1 MGDRPEEAIAA
12 VEGPQASH
20 GRTDIGEKVN
30 AIIEAAEAAAA
41 EIGEKA
47 RREARA
53 IVNQADEQ
61 AAERIEALT
70 REASEARAEADQY
83 ARDMREAADSYGTQH
98 RRSAEEE
105 ALRVLSEAEEK
116 ARERLGAAEQKAE
129 QMERDIGERHSTL
142 KREARMLEER
152 RHRVLESLRDL
163 AAQIQ
168 DALVEPARETA
179 PQEGEEA
186 LMDALDVERRR

>member
-1 MGDRPEEAIAA
+1 MGDRSEEAIAA
-12 VEGPQASH
+12 AEDQRGSH
-20 GRTDIGEKVN
+20 SRADIGEKVN
-30 AIIEAAEAAAA
+30 AIIEAAEAAAE

-53 IVNQADEQ
+53 IVKQADEQ

-116 ARERLGAAEQKAE
+116 ARERLGAAEQKAD
-129 QMERDIGERHSTL
+129 QLERDIGERHSIL

-152 RHRVLESLRDL
+152 RNRVLESLRDL

-168 DALVEPARETA
+168 DALVEPAREPA
-179 PQEGEEA
+179 PKEGEEA
-186 LMDALDVERRR
+186 LLDALNIERSH

>member
-12 VEGPQASH
+12 VDERQASH

-30 AIIEAAEAAAA
+30 AIIEAAEAAAQ

-53 IVNQADEQ
+53 IVTQADEQ

-116 ARERLGAAEQKAE
+116 ARERLDGAERKAE

-152 RHRVLESLRDL
+152 RQRVLESLRDL

-168 DALVEPARETA
+168 DALVEPAREPA
-179 PQEGEEA
+179 RQEGEEA
-186 LMDALDVERRR
+186 LMDALDVERRS